1 MQGWAPILFLEQGG
15 LKKNNIGIYLD
26 FDNIW
31 GGLLRELRIDVE
43 DRRKKGISL
52 LPVEVEVLKELLNM
66 LSSFIYEGLAYFFP
80 ALSNVRYVKAFAVF
94 SKLPFITQIGEI
106 QTLLHNSGIEPF
118 TSFIAKDTKD
128 ASDRALILEVV
139 EDIFFNQLPVDII
152 AIGSGDIDF
161 YPLVSFFY
169 EHSDKELYILSF
181 KNSLS
186 YTYFEIPLTSSRIID
201 FCDLV
206 ARAPEA
212 LGITLGAK
220 LVEINN
226 ELETKKRERLEIF
239 KDLFFK
245 SLDDSLSQGKSIK
258 TGLIIKCWKKEWKEK
273 GYNFN
278 NNEINYFLD
287 LLQQEGFIKIEPS
300 DEKRP
305 LNGTIVKIGG

>member
-1 MQGWAPILFLEQGG
+1 
-15 LKKNNIGIYLD
+15 LKKKNIGVYLD

-31 GGLLRELRIDVE
+31 GGLLRELRIDIE

-52 LPVEVEVLKELLNM
+52 LPAEVEALKEFLNK
-66 LSSFIYEGLAYFFP
+66 LSSFIYEGLTNFFSFR
-80 ALSNVRYVKAFAVF
+80 SNVRYVKAFAVF

-139 EDIFFNQLPVDII
+139 EDVFFNQLPVNII
-152 AIGSGDIDF
+152 VIGSGDIDF

-169 EHSDKELYILSF
+169 EHSDKDLYILSF
-181 KNSLS
+181 KNSLN

-201 FCDLV
+201 FCDLSIFV
-206 ARAPEA
+206 PGRLE
-212 LGITLGAK
+212 ITLEAV

-226 ELETKKRERLEIF
+226 ELETKKRKKLEIF

-245 SLDDSLSQGKSIK
+245 NLDDSLSQGKSVK
-258 TGLIIKCWKKEWKEK
+258 TGLVIKRWKKEWKEK
-273 GYNFN
+273 GYSFDD
-278 NNEINYFLD
+278 NEINYFLD
-287 LLQQEGFIKIEPS
+287 LLQQEGLIKIEPF
-300 DEKRP
+300 DERKP
-305 LNGTIVKIGG
+305 LYGKIVKVGG